1 MTYQMGRLMR
11 NSTFNW
17 EDARYFLTVARTGQM
32 GKAAERLNISTI
44 TLSRH
49 LAYLQQRT
57 GTALFTRLSRG
68 LKLTDEGQRLMHY
81 LERAEAEIEAA
92 AEIFGNGSNSVSGT
106 VRIAAP
112 EGFALKVLT
121 PQLNALFDAHPDLNI
136 ELVPQ
141 SRGFSLSR
149 READIAVMV
158 GKPSEANL
166 DSICLGSYSL
176 GLYASQ
182 KYLDQYGVPGSIEAL
197 SEHRLIGYVEDLLYS
212 DRLNTSRSVWSQWQ
226 SQAAIYSPIGQVEAV
241 RAGLGIGV
249 LHRFLLSENDH
260 LVRLMPEIRVQ
271 REFYLVYH
279 HSTEKVPRIGATIEF
294 MKGLNIE

>member
-1 MTYQMGRLMR
+1 MGQK
-11 NSTFNW
+11 NVNW
-17 EDARYFLTVARTGQM
+17 EDARYFLAVARTGTL
-32 GKAAERLNISTI
+32 GRAAEQLNVSTI

-49 LAYLQQRT
+49 LSYLQQRT
-57 GTALFTRLSRG
+57 GSTLFVRHSKG
-68 LKLTDEGQRLMHY
+68 LTLTDEGARFMEY

-92 AEIFGNGSNSVSGT
+92 SEIFGSDTSSVTGT

-112 EGFALKVLT
+112 EGFALRVLT
-121 PQLNALFDAHPDLNI
+121 PQLNALLEVNPDLNI
-136 ELVPQ
+136 EIVPQ

-158 GKPSEANL
+158 GKPTEANL

-182 KYLDQYGVPGSIEAL
+182 SYLDQFGLPSSIEEL
-197 SEHRLIGYVEDLLYS
+197 SDHRLIGYVEDLLFS
-212 DRLNTSRSVWSQWQ
+212 DRLNTPRSVWTQWK

-241 RAGLGIGV
+241 KAGLGVGV
-249 LHRFLLSENDH
+249 LHRFLLTDADH
-260 LVRLMPEIRVQ
+260 LVRLMPEIEVL

-279 HSTEKVPRIGATIEF
+279 QRSEKVPRIAATIEF
-294 MKGLNIE
+294 MKGLKVE